1 MSVYLSG
8 GLTGV
13 YDIEDLVKVLE
24 SCRARDIVVLK
35 IPDELDYAHYMVIV
49 TCLSLRHIKAVAHD
63 VRWIVSSLTFVLL
76 ILDIYQGSHR
86 LEKYLS

>member
-1 MSVYLSG
+1 MSIYLSG

-24 SCRARDIVVLK
+24 SCRARDIVVIK

-63 VRWIVSSLTFVLL
+63 VRWIVSSSTFVLL
-76 ILDIYQGSHR
+76 ILD
-86 LEKYLS
+86 K